1 MRFYRKKELIS
12 YLQEMKCKQQKL
24 LVLQEKY
31 QEILYDLQECA
42 IIIGEEVETEKTTH
56 SKTIVKK
63 LEDYCEMIYQISLLE
78 GQAILQK
85 HVDKLDCMISQIVQK
100 MREMST
106 DKIRYY

>member
-42 IIIGEEVETEKTTH
+42 IIIGEEVETEESTH
-56 SKTIVKK
+56 SKEIRR
-63 LEDYCEMIYQISLLE
+63 LL
-78 GQAILQK
+78 
-85 HVDKLDCMISQIVQK
+85 
-100 MREMST
+100 
-106 DKIRYY
+106 